1 MSQLVLPLGSN
12 PRHTF
17 ENFCGGAT
25 PASTALEETLE
36 RGGSLWLCGPA
47 DSGKTHLL
55 QAVCHRARLENRL
68 AAYVPLDRMQEL
80 EPAVLTGLERCAW
93 VCLDDIDRVLQH
105 RDWERHLFVLLNQ
118 AQAHGA
124 SMVLASRRPAAECAA
139 ELPDLRS
146 RLRGAVACALQP
158 LAEGLQL
165 EALQRRARSQGYDLP
180 EDVVRY
186 LQRYAV
192 RGLGAL
198 CRQLDALEELS
209 LRQKRRITLPFV
221 REALGG
227 ASALSA

>member
-25 PASTALEETLE
+25 PALTALAEALE
-36 RGGSLWLCGPA
+36 RGGSLWLYGPT
-47 DSGKTHLL
+47 DSGKSHLL
-55 QAVCHRARLENRL
+55 QAVCHRARSEDRR
-68 AAYVPLDRMQEL
+68 AAYVPLARMQEL
-80 EPAVLTGLERCAW
+80 EPAVLAGLERCAW
-93 VCLDDIDRVLQH
+93 VCLDDIDRVLQQP
-105 RDWERHLFVLLNQ
+105 DWERQLFVLFNQ

-124 SMVLASRRPAAECAA
+124 SMVLASRGPAADWSVG
-139 ELPDLRS
+139 LPDLRS
-146 RLRGAVACALQP
+146 RLRGALACRLQP
-158 LAEGLQL
+158 LAEALHM

-180 EDVVRY
+180 EEVVRY

-198 CRQLDALEELS
+198 CRQLDGLEELS
-209 LRQKRRITLPFV
+209 LRRKRRITVPFV

-227 ASALSA
+227 MSAAGG